1 MVVLLAHNQLRMS
14 SLHEMLHDLC
24 ILEEAENLLDRA
36 AKDFG
41 IMGPSQEP
49 LMRMESGNL
58 RCLNGQSAISNML
71 RGEWKAMNPGTSG
84 SIQDTISMQPC
95 RRGLEYRDH
104 PCNAGFEKC
113 KLLHELLDKLSANA
127 KAMLHRG
134 ASVTTVQL
142 SLERSVHE
150 NVWKTYAT
158 FSDTGVPG
166 YFGWVAKVP
175 ASGFSVPS
183 FGSFAP
189 ASGSSAP
196 VFGFGASA
204 PAFGSGS
211 SAPALGFGSSAPAF
225 GSSAPAF
232 GFGSSEPKKT
242 PEDSCR
248 LKLTTTPLE
257 TATILQ
263 DLKVLPQLR
272 TVSIQPKDYP
282 FLLNKNWKMGCTTT
296 TLNTTLQEV
305 LEELK
310 TLPDTYDEDNCM
322 KKASGMGQHRLSMD
336 QAKRIRTLIP
346 DIVRETHRTISTLIA
361 QLSPCVQEC
370 LRAGLPIQTIE
381 DALDSKLQEANYAF
395 ASKD

>member
-1 MVVLLAHNQLRMS
+1 MRMS

-24 ILEEAENLLDRA
+24 ILEEAEKLLYSA
-36 AKDFG
+36 AHDFG

-49 LMRMESGNL
+49 LGRMESGNL
-58 RCLNGQSAISNML
+58 RGLNSQSAISNML
-71 RGEWKAMNPGTSG
+71 RGEWKAMSSGTSG
-84 SIQDTISMQPC
+84 SIQDTIRLQPC
-95 RRGLEYRDH
+95 RKGLAYFDH
-104 PCNAGFEKC
+104 PCNTGFEKC
-113 KLLHELLDKLSANA
+113 KKLHELLEKLSANA
-127 KAMLHRG
+127 KARLRGG
-134 ASVTTVQL
+134 ASICDMQL
-142 SLERSVHE
+142 SLERSIHE

-183 FGSFAP
+183 FGSSAP

-225 GSSAPAF
+225 G
-232 GFGSSEPKKT
+232 FGSSEPKKT

-248 LKLTTTPLE
+248 LKLTTTPLQ

-263 DLKVLPQLR
+263 DLKVLPQLENVR
-272 TVSIQPKDYP
+272 IKFGDMPV
-282 FLLNKNWKMGCTTT
+282 LLNRGWETESVVPYS
-296 TLNTTLQEV
+296 TLQEI

-310 TLPDTYDEDNCM
+310 TLPDTYNEEKWILFSKPYIQWN
-322 KKASGMGQHRLSMD
+322 ANMD
-336 QAKRIRTLIP
+336 LAKRIRTLIP

-381 DALDSKLQEANYAF
+381 DALDRKLQEANYAF